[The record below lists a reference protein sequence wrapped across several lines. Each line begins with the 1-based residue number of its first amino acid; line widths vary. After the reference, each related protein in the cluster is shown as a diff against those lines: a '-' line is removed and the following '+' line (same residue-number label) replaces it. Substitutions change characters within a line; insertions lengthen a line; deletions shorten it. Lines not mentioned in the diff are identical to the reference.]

1 MTISKSYY
9 GLLSVKSKQSLGMI
23 SVDELWVYPEPMT
36 KQLQKGG

>member
-23 SVDELWVYPEPMT
+23 SVDELRVQMRKLWLE
-36 KQLQKGG
+36 GC